1 MPNYADIYN
10 TRENHKGKQKLMG
23 MASSQINLLRLTARK
38 NTIGSEL
45 NHLSIQKMATT
56 REMRKVSEAYQ
67 EALNSKVLKW
77 SNNAGVTYVDLS
89 YKNLMHP
96 SNANQNVPYLITDSS
111 GRIVV
116 DDKYSQ
122 YAAMISPDGSAGGDY
137 ESVRTKILA
146 GVTGMSE
153 DKLNGAVSTSTEL
166 ATAKTNLDKIEGDE
180 PTEDISNK
188 DIRSFLKNAGSI
200 NGYDVASLYT
210 QGSITLGANASAAAS
225 SLTSFVNAFS
235 SKMSTYIPSDYT
247 DIFTQAC
254 DDWAKAQGDEFS
266 TLFSQSEDNLKVIGI
281 TKNGDNYCYS
291 MSEIIDGI
299 MGAYESAGGL
309 TNTNDRG
316 NIVYGT
322 LTHPQGSTEWNAWKT
337 EHDTWETNYNAAL
350 AEYQSALNTDNQ
362 SLTADEESTIAFY
375 DQLFTAIA
383 ENGWTQNNMVSN
395 TEYLNQMLQNNM
407 YYITTMDTAKDA
419 SGNEYYEYYTSP
431 ATNIDN
437 IVQVSDSDAE
447 ETARAEY
454 EYQKSIINEKESR
467 IDTRQEDLNTELS
480 AINEMIQ
487 GIETVKNDNEERT
500 FGIFA

>member
-1 MPNYADIYN
+1 
-10 TRENHKGKQKLMG
+10 MG
-23 MASSQINLLRLTARK
+23 MASSQSSLLKLTERK
-38 NTIGSEL
+38 NTIGFEL
-45 NHLSIQKMATT
+45 NRLSIQKMATT

-89 YKNLMHP
+89 YKNLMYP
-96 SNANQNVPYLITDSS
+96 SNANQNVPYLITDRA
-111 GRIVV
+111 GKVVV

-153 DKLNGAVSTSTEL
+153 DKLNGTVSTSTEL
-166 ATAKTNLDKIEGDE
+166 ATAKANLDNLKEHE
-180 PTEDISNK
+180 PQEPISDQDIYT
-188 DIRSFLKNAGSI
+188 FLGNAGTV
-200 NGYDVASLYT
+200 NGYDVATLYN
-210 QGSITLGANASAAAS
+210 QSNGSINLGSNATSAAS
-225 SLTSFVNAFS
+225 NLKSFVNAFS

-254 DDWAKAQGDEFS
+254 DDWAKAQADEFS
-266 TLFSQSEDNLKVIGI
+266 TLFTQSEDNLKVIGI
-281 TKNGDNYCYS
+281 TKDGDNYCYA

-309 TNTNDRG
+309 VNTDERG
-316 NIVYGT
+316 NVVYGT
-322 LTHPQGSTEWNAWKT
+322 CDKSSTKWQNWQSEYS
-337 EHDTWETNYNAAL
+337 TWETNYNAAL

-383 ENGWTQNNMVSN
+383 ENGWTQNNMVSD
-395 TEYLNQMLQNNM
+395 TDYLNQMLQNNM

-419 SGNEYYEYYTSP
+419 EGKEYYEYYTSP

-437 IVQVSDSDAE
+437 VVTISDSDAE

-487 GIETVKNDNEERT
+487 GIETVKNDNIERH